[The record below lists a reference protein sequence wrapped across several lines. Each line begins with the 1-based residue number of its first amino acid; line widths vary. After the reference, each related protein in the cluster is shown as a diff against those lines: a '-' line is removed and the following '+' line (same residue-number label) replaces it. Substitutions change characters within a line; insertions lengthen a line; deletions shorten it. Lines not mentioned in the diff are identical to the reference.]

1 MAAAETLPLRL
12 LLCACPD
19 PGTAEDIAAALVE
32 ARLAACVTLL
42 PGARSVYRWQGQLRR
57 AEECVML
64 IKTRAADYPALEQ
77 RLLQLHPD
85 QVPELLALPILGG
98 NPAYLAWLGTAGD

>member
-1 MAAAETLPLRL
+1 MAAAETLPFRL

-19 PGTAEDIAAALVE
+19 PGTAENIAAALVE

-42 PGARSVYRWQGQLRR
+42 PGARSVYRWQGQVRR